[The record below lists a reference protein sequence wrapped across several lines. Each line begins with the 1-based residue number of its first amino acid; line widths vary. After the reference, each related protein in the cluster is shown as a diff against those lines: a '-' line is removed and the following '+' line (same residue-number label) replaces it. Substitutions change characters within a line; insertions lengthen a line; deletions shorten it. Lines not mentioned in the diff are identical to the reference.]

1 MELEPTPQLSED
13 EIAAMALKLFPPLA
27 TLPAQTQQ
35 LLWKQC
41 LPARWKAGHM
51 IMKRGQECP
60 FVALVL
66 DGVMRVFKVGDN
78 GREMTL
84 YRAGKGETCL
94 ISIACRLT
102 GEDFPASAVV
112 EEDCFLLLLPPQ
124 LYDQVLEPHLD
135 WKDFLLTSLYRRL
148 SQALTALEAVA
159 FERVDKRL
167 AQQLL
172 ALTGGKRST
181 VYMTHEKM
189 GVELGTAREVVSR
202 TLKDLE
208 HTGAVSLSRG
218 RIRILEPELLR
229 QMAQ

>member
-1 MELEPTPQLSED
+1 MSVQEIHLSD
-13 EIAAMALKLFPPLA
+13 IADAALKLFPPLA
-27 TLPAQTQQ
+27 TLPPERQQQ
-35 LLWKQC
+35 LWKEC

-51 IMKRGQECP
+51 IMKKGQECP

-66 DGVMRVFKVGDN
+66 SGVMRVYKLGDN

-102 GEDFPASAVV
+102 GEDFPASAIV
-112 EEDCFLLLLPPQ
+112 EEDAFLLLLPPQ
-124 LYDQVLEPHLD
+124 VYEQVLDPHLD

-172 ALTGGKRST
+172 AISGGKRST
-181 VYMTHEKM
+181 IYMTHEKL

-202 TLKDLE
+202 TLKELE
-208 HTGAVSLSRG
+208 HTGAVALSRG
-218 RIRILEPELLR
+218 RIRVIEPELLR
-229 QMAQ
+229 QMTR

>member
-1 MELEPTPQLSED
+1 MSVQEVPQYNISEISD
-13 EIAAMALKLFPPLA
+13 AALQLFPPLH
-27 TLPAQTQQ
+27 TLTPQQQQQ
-35 LLWKQC
+35 LWTEC
-41 LPARWKAGHM
+41 IPARWKAGHM
-51 IMKRGQECP
+51 IMKKGQECP

-66 DGVMRVFKVGDN
+66 EGVMRVYKLGDN

-102 GEDFPASAVV
+102 GEDFPASAMV
-112 EEDCFLLLLPPQ
+112 EEDAFILLLPPQ
-124 LYDQVLEPHLD
+124 LYEQVLEPNPA
-135 WKDFLLTSLYRRL
+135 WKDFLLVSLYRRL

-172 ALTGGKRST
+172 TLSGGKRST
-181 VYMTHEKM
+181 VYMTHEKL

-202 TLKDLE
+202 TLKELE

-218 RIRILEPELLR
+218 RIRVMEPELLR
-229 QMAQ
+229 QMAH